1 MAFGFGQNE
10 IGEDNRIAR
19 NIVSADVQHP
29 GDIVECG
36 QDMHLGTVLFHL
48 FADFCKTVSSG
59 LAGIFGIKNPD
70 RFCRKCWAVGPDFTD
85 QVTSIGEKTLRKCL
99 FQCLT
104 EHFIDNIFS
113 TESCVRSSESFAL
126 PSRCAIQIFSC
137 FCVTA

>member
-48 FADFCKTVSSG
+48 FADFCKTVISG
-59 LAGIFGIKNPD
+59 LAGIFRIKNPY

-104 EHFIDNIFS
+104 EHLIDNTAVEADGHAF
-113 TESCVRSSESFAL
+113 
-126 PSRCAIQIFSC
+126 
-137 FCVTA
+137 FCICLQVFLYGRNTFLAHFH

>member
-36 QDMHLGTVLFHL
+36 QNMHLGTVLFHL
-48 FADFCKTVSSG
+48 FADFCKTVISG
-59 LAGIFGIKNPD
+59 LAGIFRIKNPY

-104 EHFIDNIFS
+104 EHLIDNAAVEADGHAF
-113 TESCVRSSESFAL
+113 
-126 PSRCAIQIFSC
+126 
-137 FCVTA
+137 FCICLQVFLYGRNTFLAHFH

>member
-1 MAFGFGQNE
+1 MTFGFGQNK
-10 IGEDNRIAR
+10 IGENNRVAR

-59 LAGIFGIKNPD
+59 LAGIFGIKNPY

-104 EHFIDNIFS
+104 EHLIDNAAVETDGHAF
-113 TESCVRSSESFAL
+113 
-126 PSRCAIQIFSC
+126 
-137 FCVTA
+137 FCICLQVFLYGRNTFLAHFH

>member
-10 IGEDNRIAR
+10 VGEDNRIAR

-104 EHFIDNIFS
+104 EHLIDNAAVEADGHAF
-113 TESCVRSSESFAL
+113 
-126 PSRCAIQIFSC
+126 
-137 FCVTA
+137 FCICLQVFLYGRNTFLAHFH